1 VSSYASL
8 FDWGASPPPPSL
20 LTPNHNDDEAVAM
33 VMEPDADRIVK
44 DGVKSMLTSVND
56 YDGEDFEDP
65 FGLALPETDNDNEE
79 G

>member
-1 VSSYASL
+1 
-8 FDWGASPPPPSL
+8 
-20 LTPNHNDDEAVAM
+20 M